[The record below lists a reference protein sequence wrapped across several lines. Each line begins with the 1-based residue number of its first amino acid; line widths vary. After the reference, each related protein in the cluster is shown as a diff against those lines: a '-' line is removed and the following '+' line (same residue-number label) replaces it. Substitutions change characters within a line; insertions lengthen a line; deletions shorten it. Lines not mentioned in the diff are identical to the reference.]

1 MNKNLEE
8 IILTAIYETEKFKK
22 IAKNYLEV
30 KKIKNKQE
38 SNDITKEFKELV
50 LNTIDGNL
58 DIFCNEYGIKSLRKK
73 IGTSTL
79 RLKQRWY
86 TNALEKHLNKEI
98 EVAKINY
105 VKTGTVSKE
114 FANVNALREHRVK
127 FLNAWKSDIKYNVTD
142 YPYLYL
148 ISDKKIENAFKNDII
163 LCITEELMNEYAF
176 NIENITIKTPAPV
189 APSLF
194 VPVKNGRKKEFDEIK
209 YKSELLTI
217 IEGDEGEQIDYF
229 YEIEKPK
236 ENEEEQ
242 FKLELKGGYEL
253 DQQDLDIIRYAYTY
267 SYHDFNTF
275 NTNDVLKF
283 LGLSKCKSN
292 QERIENKFMKLP
304 RYNFYAEKISHD
316 GNIKSKTVFNLF
328 SGVNITINE
337 ETGERIINTA
347 KSNLF
352 RLNPFSMEIMYK
364 TELKKI
370 KSEDSKS
377 VAYFLEGRRLY
388 LISQG
393 IDLKNEAQ
401 SISLKEFRKFLKLN
415 LNKPKESVAI
425 VSKVLDEIIKNQ
437 FIVKSYNVKY
447 YTFFIDFYESDER
460 KQLLLDKTIISLPEK
475 D

>member
-1 MNKNLEE
+1 MNKNTEE
-8 IILTAIYETEKFKK
+8 LILTIIYETSKFKQ

-30 KKIKNKQE
+30 EKIKNKKSTE
-38 SNDITKEFKELV
+38 DITKEFKKIV
-50 LNTIDGNL
+50 LNTIDENL
-58 DIFCNEYGIKSLRKK
+58 ENFHNEYTIKSLRKK
-73 IGTSTL
+73 IGNSTL

-86 TNALEKHLNKEI
+86 DNALNKHLKKEI
-98 EVAKINY
+98 EFAKVNY
-105 VKTGTVSKE
+105 VKTGIVSKE
-114 FANVNALREHRVK
+114 FANINALRENRVK
-127 FLNAWKSDIKYNVTD
+127 FLNDWKSDIKYNVTD

-148 ISDKKIENAFKNDII
+148 ISNKKIENAFKNDIL
-163 LCITEELMNEYAF
+163 LCITEELMNEYSF
-176 NIENITIKTPAPV
+176 NLESITIKTPAPV

-194 VPVKNGRKKEFDEIK
+194 IPVKVGRKKEIDEIK
-209 YKSELLTI
+209 YKSELLTV
-217 IEGDEGEQIDYF
+217 IEVDNGEQIDYF
-229 YEIEKPK
+229 YEIERPK
-236 ENEEEQ
+236 EIEEEQ

-275 NTNDVLKF
+275 NTNDVLNF

-304 RYNFYAEKISHD
+304 RYNFYAEKVSPD

-364 TELKKI
+364 TELKKL

-393 IDLKNEAQ
+393 IDLKNEPQ
-401 SISLKEFRKFLKLN
+401 NITLKEFKKFLKFN
-415 LNKPKESVAI
+415 LNKPKEAI
-425 VSKVLDEIIKNQ
+425 TIISKVLDEIIKSQ
-437 FIVKSYNVKY
+437 FIVKSYEVKY
-447 YTFFIDFYESDER
+447 YTFLIDFYESDER
-460 KQLLLDKTIISLPEK
+460 KQLLLDRTIISLPEK
-475 D
+475 G